1 MPRSFS
7 SREYLVVSSTS
18 SLTEQVRYEVYGIR
32 IGAVDTDLWSVDSHA
47 SPPFP
52 NDTTGERLPAGLKR

>member
-1 MPRSFS
+1 M
-7 SREYLVVSSTS
+7 VSSTS
-18 SLTEQVRYEVYGIR
+18 SLTEQVRYEVYGVR